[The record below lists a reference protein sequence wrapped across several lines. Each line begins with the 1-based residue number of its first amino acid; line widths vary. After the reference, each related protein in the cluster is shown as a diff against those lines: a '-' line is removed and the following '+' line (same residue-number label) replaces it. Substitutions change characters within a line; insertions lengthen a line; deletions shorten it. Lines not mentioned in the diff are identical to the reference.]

1 MKLTKI
7 GAAFAAV
14 VLAFAAFGLASCNSK
29 KDSNEFVLGL
39 DDSFPPMGFRDE
51 NNEIVGYDIDLAR
64 EVCARIGMTFHAQP
78 IDWSAKEQELNTG
91 KISCIWNGLS
101 ITPERLEALTFS
113 QAYLNNAQIVVVK
126 ADSGIKTLADMSGKK
141 LGVQAGSSA
150 ADAVDGVPDFKNSL
164 KEIVEFKENITAL
177 NDLEIGG
184 VDGVAMDSVVAEY
197 SIKTTG
203 KDFVIL
209 DEGLA
214 PEQYGIAFKK
224 GNTELRDKV
233 QNALNEMAADGTI
246 AKISEKWFGR
256 DISPVGK

>member
-1 MKLTKI
+1 MKLSKVMKI
-7 GAAFAAV
+7 AAAAS
-14 VLAFAAFGLASCNSK
+14 LAFAALGLASCREKSS
-29 KDSNEFVLGL
+29 DEFVLGL
-39 DDSFPPMGFRDE
+39 DDSFPPMGFRDAD
-51 NNEIVGYDIDLAR
+51 NEIVGYDIDLAR
-64 EVCARIGMTFHAQP
+64 EVCARIGMSFRAQP

-113 QAYLNNAQIVVVK
+113 EPYLNNAQVVVVK
-126 ADSGIKTLADMSGKK
+126 ADSGIKSLADMAGKK

-150 ADAVDGVPDFKNSL
+150 ADAVDGVPEFKNSL
-164 KEIVEFKENITAL
+164 KEIGEFKENITAL

-184 VDGVAMDSVVAEY
+184 VDGVAMDSVVADY

-203 KDFVIL
+203 KNFVIL

-246 AKISEKWFGR
+246 AKISGKWFGR